1 MDKDLQSIQEARDL
15 IHKAKIAQADYANA
29 SQEQVDELTKAIA
42 KMGEAHA
49 KELGRMA
56 AEEVGY
62 GNAKDKYTKNIL
74 ASRYVYEYIKDMKTR
89 GILKETDR
97 MIEVA
102 APVGVIAGLVPSTN
116 PTSTVIYNSM
126 IALKAGNAIV
136 FSPHPTCTKCITKT
150 VNLVREVVADQGY
163 SPDLVSVLPIVTMQ
177 ATDELMKNKD
187 TKLVL
192 ATGGSAMVKAA
203 YSSGTPALGVGPGNV
218 PVFIERT
225 ADIKDAVRKI
235 MIGKLFDNG
244 LICASEESVVVER
257 CIADEVKAEFERN
270 NCYFVTG
277 EDKDKIAAILSNSRG
292 AVNAKAVGRT
302 PQQLADLA
310 GVKIPEGTKIILGCE
325 TEVGPKHPFSREK
338 LNTTLG
344 FYVVE
349 DWKEGCEKCIEILNY
364 DGLGHSI
371 GIHTKDKNI
380 IREFALK
387 KPVSR
392 MLVNTPTTLGG
403 VGLSTDL
410 APAFTLGCGAVGGSA
425 TSDNVTP
432 MNLINIKRVAFE
444 TNSNYNIT
452 GQDNSSN
459 NGATE
464 EVVEKVLRQ
473 ILKEVANSN
482 F

>member
-1 MDKDLQSIQEARDL
+1 MDRDLQSIQEARDL
-15 IHKAKIAQADYANA
+15 IHKARIAQEEFANTT
-29 SQEQVDELTKAIA
+29 QEQVDDLTKAIA

-49 KELGRMA
+49 RELGKMA

-62 GNAKDKYTKNIL
+62 GNPKDKYTKNIL
-74 ASRYVYEYIKDMKTR
+74 ASRYVYESIKNMKTR
-89 GILKETDR
+89 GILKENDR

-102 APVGVIAGLVPSTN
+102 SPVGVIAGLVPSTN
-116 PTSTVIYNSM
+116 PTSTVIYNAM

-136 FSPHPTCTKCITKT
+136 FSPHPTCTKCIKKT
-150 VNLVREVVADQGY
+150 VNLIREVVADQGY
-163 SPDLVSVLPIVTMQ
+163 SPDLVSVLPIVTME
-177 ATDELMKNKD
+177 ATNELMRND
-187 TKLVL
+187 ETKLVL
-192 ATGGSAMVKAA
+192 ATGGNAMVKAA

-235 MIGKLFDNG
+235 IIGKLFDNG

-257 CIADEVKAEFERN
+257 CIAEEVKAEFERN
-270 NCYFVTG
+270 HCYFISG
-277 EDKDKIAAILSNSRG
+277 EDKDKVASVLTNGRG
-292 AVNAKAVGRT
+292 GVNPKAVGRT
-302 PQQLADLA
+302 PQELAKMA
-310 GVKIPEGTKIILGCE
+310 GVQIPEGTKIIIGCE
-325 TEVGPKHPFSREK
+325 TEVGPDYPFSREK

-344 FYVVE
+344 FYVVD
-349 DWKEGCEKCIEILNY
+349 DWHEGCKKCIEILHY
-364 DGLGHSI
+364 DGIGHSL

-380 IREFALK
+380 LKEFALK

-410 APAFTLGCGAVGGSA
+410 SPAFTLGCGAVGGSA

-432 MNLINIKRVAFE
+432 LNLINIKRVAFE
-444 TNSNYNIT
+444 TNSDYDIA
-452 GQDNSSN
+452 GSDSE
-459 NGATE
+459 GEEGVTE
-464 EVVEKVLRQ
+464 EVVEKVLRE
-473 ILKEVANSN
+473 ILKQVANSN